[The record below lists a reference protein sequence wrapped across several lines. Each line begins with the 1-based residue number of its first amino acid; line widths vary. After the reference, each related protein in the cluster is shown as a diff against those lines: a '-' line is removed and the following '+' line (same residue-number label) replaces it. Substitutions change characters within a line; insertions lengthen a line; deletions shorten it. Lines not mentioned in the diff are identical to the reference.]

1 MFWNEKDK
9 TIGNFQRNLSLLNLL
24 GRAPQAALTR
34 FNKDIFFNKDFL
46 YKIIKRIC
54 SQILQFI
61 YVNQEYGPPFQKKI
75 LTFLRTK
82 YFFDAGSSCFCRQE
96 IPFCATSTFFL
107 LTWNTFSRNINTFL
121 STPDYFLRDVK
132 LFVPTQ
138 NYFSCN
144 IKFMFWTSFKILCHD
159 DISSLSHSNKNI
171 IMCQKKKKK
180 FIFMW
185 HKKINC
191 FFVHH
196 KLFIFSVYIVHW
208 HHVNL
213 LRSGLGNKGNF
224 NPSFTHLSDIPK
236 QLLSNSCSRKK
247 ISYYLGL
254 MFVKRLW
261 RAHIYVK
268 LQACFSQILQKLT
281 L

>member
-75 LTFLRTK
+75 VTFLRTK

-107 LTWNTFSRNINTFL
+107 LTWNTFSCNINTFL

-171 IMCQKKKKK
+171 IMCLKKKKNS
-180 FIFMW
+180 FLCDT
-185 HKKINC
+185 KKLIL
-191 FFVHH
+191 FFCASQT
-196 KLFIFSVYIVHW
+196 FYIQCLHCT
-208 HHVNL
+208 L
-213 LRSGLGNKGNF
+213 A
-224 NPSFTHLSDIPK
+224 
-236 QLLSNSCSRKK
+236 SC
-247 ISYYLGL
+247 
-254 MFVKRLW
+254 
-261 RAHIYVK
+261 
-268 LQACFSQILQKLT
+268 
-281 L
+281 